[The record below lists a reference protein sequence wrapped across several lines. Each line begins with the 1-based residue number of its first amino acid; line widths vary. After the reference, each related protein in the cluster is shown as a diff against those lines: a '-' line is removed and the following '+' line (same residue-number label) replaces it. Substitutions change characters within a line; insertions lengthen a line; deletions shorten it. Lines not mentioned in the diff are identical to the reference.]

1 MAGMTNFCPKIEMY
15 FLRFDTLNWKS
26 IRQKKVIWPMQIL
39 LGKKNYSF
47 WTLKQINDH
56 CATGGC

>member
-26 IRQKKVIWPMQIL
+26 IRQTKVIWPMQIL
-39 LGKKNYSF
+39 FVTWKKE
-47 WTLKQINDH
+47 L
-56 CATGGC
+56 